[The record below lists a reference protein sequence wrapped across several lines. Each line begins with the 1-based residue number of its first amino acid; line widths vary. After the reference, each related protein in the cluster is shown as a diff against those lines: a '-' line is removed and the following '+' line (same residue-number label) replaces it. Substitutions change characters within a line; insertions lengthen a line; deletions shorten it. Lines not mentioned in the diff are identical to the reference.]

1 MRVDLL
7 TLPLHD
13 DQDLLRA
20 RGRLRQI
27 AGLLDLNTLEQTH
40 LAIAVS
46 EVARI
51 AMACAG
57 GGTLEIL
64 VDESAGQPLLLACI
78 TDHGPG
84 IADVEGLLANRD
96 RSSAG
101 VGAGLIGAKRLMNF
115 FSVDSGFDKGTS
127 VMLGK
132 ALPARST
139 PFTPADGVQAMAAL
153 AMQPPI
159 DATEDVKFQSQELL
173 AALTESYADQAELAR
188 LSIELEQTNRGVI
201 AIYAELDEKAKI
213 LERSTERL
221 TQELAERIRLEA
233 QLLQSQKMEAVG
245 QLTGGVAHDFNNI
258 LMVILSNADAL
269 QEDENLAPDA
279 LERIEEIIKASE
291 RAADLTR
298 SLLAFSRKLPLRP
311 QSTNINELVLATG
324 KFLRPTLGAQV
335 EIQSLLAE
343 NLWTVNIDRA
353 QFESA
358 LVNLCINARD
368 AMPAGGLLLIE
379 TKNVTLDEDYIA
391 QMADALPG
399 PYAMVTVTD
408 RGAGIPR
415 DVLGKVFEPFFTTK
429 DVGKGTGLG
438 LSMVHGFVKQ
448 SGGHIGIYSEVGIG
462 TVIKMY
468 LPRIPGSH
476 ANDASEAARKMPRG
490 SERILLVED
499 DAQVR
504 DAVALQLTSL
514 GYRIVHAADGAAG
527 LAAFEG
533 DARPYD
539 LLLTDII
546 MPGKFSGKALAD
558 AVTRRWPG
566 TRILFMSGY
575 SETAIIHDG
584 RLDPGVQL
592 LTKPF
597 RKIELAEAIRR
608 SLDGTADTRH

>member
-1 MRVDLL
+1 MRVDLF
-7 TLPLHD
+7 TLPLQD
-13 DQDLLRA
+13 DQDLLVA
-20 RGRLRQI
+20 RGRVRQI
-27 AGLLDLNTLEQTH
+27 AGLLGLNLFEQTY
-40 LAIAVS
+40 LATAVS
-46 EVARI
+46 EVARN
-51 AMACAG
+51 AVTYAS

-64 VDESAGQPLLLACI
+64 VDEKAGLPLLLAGI
-78 TDHGPG
+78 TDRGPG
-84 IADVEGLLANRD
+84 IADIEGILADRD
-96 RSSAG
+96 G
-101 VGAGLIGAKRLMNF
+101 VHRRMGAGLAGAKRLMDF
-115 FSVDSGFDKGTS
+115 FSVDSGPDKGTS

-132 ALPARST
+132 ALPVRST
-139 PFTPADGVQAMAAL
+139 PFASADGVHAMAAL
-153 AMQPPI
+153 AKQPPI
-159 DATEDVKFQSQELL
+159 DTIEDVRFQNQELL
-173 AALTESYADQAELAR
+173 AALIECHSHQGELAR
-188 LSIELEQTNRGVI
+188 LSAELEQTNRGVI

-221 TQELAERIRLEA
+221 THELAERIRLEA

-258 LMVILSNADAL
+258 LMVILSSADAL
-269 QEDENLAPDA
+269 QEDGNLDPAA

-324 KFLRPTLGAQV
+324 KFLRPTLGPQI
-335 EIQSLLAE
+335 EIQTALAKD
-343 NLWTVNIDRA
+343 LWTVNVDRA
-353 QFESA
+353 QFENA

-368 AMPAGGLLLIE
+368 AMPEGGRLLIE
-379 TKNVTLDEDYIA
+379 TSNVTLDDDYTA
-391 QMADALPG
+391 QMADAPPG
-399 PYAMVTVTD
+399 PYAMAAVTD
-408 RGAGIPR
+408 SGAGIPR
-415 DVLGKVFEPFFTTK
+415 ETLAKVFEPFFTTK

-448 SGGHIGIYSEVGIG
+448 SGGHIGVYSEVGIG

-468 LPRIPGSH
+468 LPRIPGFH
-476 ANDASEAARKMPRG
+476 ASDAAEAARAMPRG

-504 DAVALQLTSL
+504 EAVVLQLKSL
-514 GYRIVHAADGAAG
+514 GYLIAHAADGAAG
-527 LAAFEG
+527 LAAFES

-558 AVTRRWPG
+558 VVTRRWPG

-575 SETAIIHDG
+575 SETAIVNDR

-597 RKIELAEAIRR
+597 RKIDLAEAIRR
-608 SLDGTADTRH
+608 TLDCMTATRH